1 VGAETATS
9 LSSGRSLPS
18 GRHASDGP
26 QAPRVLTIC
35 DHEGVSEF
43 YRTVTPYR
51 LLAEA
56 GLIELETTSG
66 QNPAVIDNL
75 RDFDALV
82 FSRADTPGHS
92 MIMLEAKLAGLRIV
106 FDIDDNLILLPPSI
120 PAYSAWHHRGST
132 KITPRFWYL
141 KHNIRLADVLTVSTE
156 TLGRQLCNGEPHAL
170 RPRNDFILLPN
181 QILASEWTGLEPSSQ
196 KAPGEIWVGW
206 WGIYNHWDDWRDVA
220 PFIEPVIARRP
231 NVRLV
236 ILGMP
241 EAAHLFPAL
250 RKSDQ
255 LIIGD
260 FVAPDELAPY
270 RALVKSFDVALAP
283 TSPCPFNESKSD
295 LKMLQYGAAGCPV
308 IASKT
313 TYDGWKGY
321 ATILE
326 KPQSWGHALSAILER
341 LPGGSA
347 YDPQADEVRAQAA
360 KLHEF
365 VMKYRTYEG
374 NFNRWLG
381 ALGLPEMPV
390 QRSAPAAIAIN
401 GELVQRDP
409 LAGNGDTA
417 GGPGA
422 SPEVASLQEAAA

>member
-1 VGAETATS
+1 MAV
-9 LSSGRSLPS
+9 
-18 GRHASDGP
+18 
-26 QAPRVLTIC
+26 PRVLTIC

-75 RDFDALV
+75 RHFDAVV
-82 FSRADTPGHS
+82 FSRADTPAHS
-92 MIMLEAKLAGLRIV
+92 MILLEAKLAGLRVI

-141 KHNIRLADVLTVSTE
+141 KRNIRLADVLTVSTE
-156 TLGRQLCNGEPHAL
+156 MLGRQLCNGEPHAL
-170 RPRNDFILLPN
+170 RPRNDFVLLPN
-181 QILASEWTGLEPSSQ
+181 QILASEWQDLEPARADAAQ
-196 KAPGEIWVGW
+196 ATKAPGEIWVGW
-206 WGIYNHWDDWRDVA
+206 WGIYNHWDDWRDIA
-220 PFIEPVIARRP
+220 PYIEPVIARRS

-270 RALVKSFDVALAP
+270 RALVKAFDVALAP
-283 TSPCPFNESKSD
+283 TSPCLFNESKSD
-295 LKMLQYGAAGCPV
+295 LKMLQYGAAGVPV

-313 TYDGWKGY
+313 TYDGWQSY
-321 ATILE
+321 ATILDS
-326 KPQSWGHALSAILER
+326 PVSWGHALSIVLER
-341 LPGGSA
+341 LPDA
-347 YDPQADEVRAQAA
+347 RAQAA
-360 KLHEF
+360 RLHEF

-374 NFNRWLG
+374 NFRKWLG
-381 ALGLPEMPV
+381 AVMGV
-390 QRSAPAAIAIN
+390 QAGQYASERAAA
-401 GELVQRDP
+401 
-409 LAGNGDTA
+409 AA
-417 GGPGA
+417 
-422 SPEVASLQEAAA
+422 PEVAQPLEVTA